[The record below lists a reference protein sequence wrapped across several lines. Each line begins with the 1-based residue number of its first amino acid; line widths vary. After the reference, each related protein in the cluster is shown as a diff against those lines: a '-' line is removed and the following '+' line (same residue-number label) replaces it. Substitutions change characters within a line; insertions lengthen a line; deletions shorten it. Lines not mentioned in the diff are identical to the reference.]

1 LRGAWVEPLVLAG
14 KMEAPVLLEVAV
26 ADAVGANWTMA
37 GGEGGGVQLRLCVV
51 DRD

>member
-1 LRGAWVEPLVLAG
+1 VQPAPADLRGAI
-14 KMEAPVLLEVAV
+14 
-26 ADAVGANWTMA
+26 DAVPANWTMA